1 MRPASLVALLVAFS
15 GCKNSYDL
23 FRVAGYQQESFQNS
37 ADVLFVIDNSES
49 MLLETQSLVENFG
62 LFIQDIAAREEA
74 QGGTNGLSDAV
85 DSYVAFAQDRA
96 SFVDFQFAVTTTD
109 PSGDKGEALG
119 SGVVG
124 TSDPDLVES
133 FIDSVLCEAA
143 CMEGAVLPSEDYKC
157 GDAFNEVSEEYV
169 ECACGANWESSSNCG
184 TSDEAGLE
192 SVFLAMCQA
201 VDAPPVTCFQDYV
214 DAEGNTVSAPLDEGD
229 ILKNE
234 GLLREGANFV
244 PVVVTDEGDSSNRT
258 KKGEGTADEYL
269 ALYQQFNVRMTW
281 VSIAPTLDE
290 NGEIVCRG
298 GAANDWNV
306 QRYAWMSH
314 LTDGRF
320 VPIDETPSC
329 VTRDFEEVLTELG
342 ELLNNLLTVFPLQSV
357 PVPGT
362 ITAEIDG
369 RNIPEADV
377 IDQDSFGLDIYS
389 DGWSYR
395 TADNSVEFHGS
406 AIPDYNA
413 EVHIYYLPVDGMPR
427 DLPF

>member
-1 MRPASLVALLVAFS
+1 MRPASFVALLVALA

-37 ADVLFVIDNSES
+37 ADVLFVVDNSES

-62 LFIQDIAAREEA
+62 LFIQNIAALEEDI
-74 QGGTNGLSDAV
+74 GSRSGLADAV
-85 DSYVAFAQDRA
+85 DNYVSFSENRA
-96 SFVDFQFAVTTTD
+96 AFVDFQFAVTTTD
-109 PSGDKGEALG
+109 PGGDKGEALG
-119 SGVVG
+119 NGVVG
-124 TSDPDLVES
+124 RSDPDLVES

-143 CMEGAVLPSEDYKC
+143 CMEGAVLPSEDYQC
-157 GDAFNEVSEEYV
+157 GDAFTEVSEEYV
-169 ECACGANWESSSNCG
+169 ECACGANWESASNCG

-192 SVFLAMCQA
+192 AVFLAMCQA
-201 VDAPPVTCFQDYV
+201 VEAPPVACFEDYI
-214 DAEGNTVSAPLDEGD
+214 DAEGASVPAPLDEGD
-229 ILKNE
+229 VLKNE
-234 GLLREGANFV
+234 GLLRHGANFV
-244 PVVVTDEGDSSNRT
+244 PVVVTDEGDSSNRIEP
-258 KKGEGTADEYL
+258 GEGTADEYL
-269 ALYQQFNVRMTW
+269 ALYKQFDVRMTW
-281 VSIAPTLDE
+281 VTIAPTLDQ
-290 NGEIVCRG
+290 NNQIFCT
-298 GAANDWNV
+298 GAGNDWNV

-329 VTRDFEEVLTELG
+329 VTRDFEAVLTELG

-362 ITAEIDG
+362 ITAVVDG
-369 RNIPEADV
+369 RNVPEAEV

-406 AIPDYNA
+406 AIPEYNA
-413 EVHIYYLPVDGMPR
+413 EVHIFYLPVDGMPR
-427 DLPF
+427 ELPF